1 MFEYSWFHIA
11 PWGAELSTYFF
22 LIGMG
27 GMAFVLASAPEV
39 FGTAAAM
46 RLKAVQMPA
55 LVVALIVLVI
65 CGPLLIMDLGQPGRF
80 LYPILYFHWTSPLS
94 WGSVFLLLFG
104 ACVVVFGFGL
114 IRGQTELL
122 RPIGILGSLLG
133 LSMPLYTGLDL
144 MVNTTR
150 DVWNSPWMPVLFTV
164 LAVSSGTGL
173 VAIVAMLRKA
183 GDAMPVLRQIM
194 GWSVGVTL
202 FLFLGLWVMFLY
214 GGEELQQGWVLLNS
228 EFGTQL
234 WVVTFLIGII
244 VPLVLLVLPLAN
256 QPAVVVVAGLGA
268 MIGAYSFRDMIL
280 IAGQMPQLFY

>member
-11 PWGAELSTYFF
+11 PWGAELSIYFF
-22 LIGMG
+22 LVGMA

-39 FGTAAAM
+39 FGSPAAM
-46 RLKAVQMPA
+46 RLKPVQMPA
-55 LVVALIVLVI
+55 LLVALVLLI
-65 CGPLLIMDLGQPGRF
+65 LCGPLLILDLGQPGRF

-94 WGSVFLLLFG
+94 WGSVFLLMFG
-104 ACVVVFGFGL
+104 ACVVIFGFGL
-114 IRGQTELL
+114 VTNRAALL
-122 RPIGILGSLLG
+122 RPVGVIGSLLG

-150 DVWNSPWMPVLFTV
+150 DLWNSPWTPVLFTV
-164 LAVSSGTGL
+164 LAVTSGTGL
-173 VAIVAMLRKA
+173 VALIAMLRRA
-183 GDAMPVLRQIM
+183 DDAMPVLRQIM

-214 GGEELQQGWVLLNS
+214 GGEELQQGWVLLNT

-234 WVVTFLIGII
+234 WVVTFLVGIV

-256 QPAVVVVAGLGA
+256 QPAVVVLAGLGA
-268 MIGAYSFRDMIL
+268 MVGAYSFRDMIL